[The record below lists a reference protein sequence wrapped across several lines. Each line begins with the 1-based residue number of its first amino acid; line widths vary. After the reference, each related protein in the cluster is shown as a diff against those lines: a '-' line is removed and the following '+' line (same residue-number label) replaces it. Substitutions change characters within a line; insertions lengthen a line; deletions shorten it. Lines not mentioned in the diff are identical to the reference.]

1 MSLAFNSYRFRNN
14 FLKFMID
21 FNIQF
26 LQKENSLNFP
36 TKIIKSQNDKGIFL
50 SYTLISSSFKKNL

>member
-36 TKIIKSQNDKGIFL
+36 IKIIKSQNGKGIFL